1 MKKILL
7 SITLLASMQVNA
19 QMPDGIDSTFGVNG
33 YAITVPTANGIQAGW
48 YSLGTNDNVLGI
60 GTTGGSNNN
69 IYALKWDKDGK
80 PINGFG
86 TSGLAM
92 YDPKL
97 GADDHGFSIVELAS
111 GKLLVAGTTDGNMNR
126 DVLLMRLNADGT
138 IDNTFGNNGY
148 ITYDVKAD
156 DYIGEMQVVNN
167 LVYLGGHNKVNG
179 TITDAFII
187 CTKLDGTLE
196 QSFGSMG
203 IRLLDPNNGDKET
216 FSKLMVAP
224 SGSIYIIGKTQGQ
237 KSKQFLCKLRKDGI
251 VDTGFADK
259 GFFLYTEAGST
270 VFRDVIYDGVG
281 SLFLCG
287 SYDLNNDDLGFLMKL
302 DTNGVMSTSF
312 GSGNGKVVLNQGAG
326 QSQVF
331 FDMLLLDNN
340 DIFIVG
346 AHRNNGNPFNGL
358 TVLYKSDGTLNT
370 DYEQKGYKIAALP
383 QNYLQMYYTTV
394 LKQQN
399 GQLVL
404 GGVVADAN
412 TQAAFSCRL
421 KKNVPNTS
429 VEGVNN
435 YDNSVTLYPN
445 PSSGVFMLNKKESE
459 VEDVIIYSASGA
471 MIDNL
476 THINKYTFSNSTA
489 NGLYYIRV
497 NTTKG
502 SSTKTLILNR

>member
-1 MKKILL
+1 MKKTLL
-7 SITLLASMQVNA
+7 SITLLASTLVNA

-33 YAITVPTANGIQAGW
+33 YAITIPTANGIQAGW
-48 YSLGTNDNVLGI
+48 YSVGINDNVLGI

-80 PINGFG
+80 PVNGFG

-97 GADDHGFSIVELAS
+97 GADDHGLSIVELAS
-111 GKLLVAGTTDGNMNR
+111 GKFLVAGTTDGNTSR
-126 DVLLMRLNADGT
+126 DVLLMRINADGT

-148 ITYDVKAD
+148 ITYNVKDD
-156 DYIGEMQVVNN
+156 DYIGEMKVANN
-167 LVYLGGHNKVNG
+167 LIYLGGYNKVNG

-187 CTKLDGTLE
+187 CTKMDGSLE
-196 QSFGSMG
+196 QSFGTMG
-203 IRLLDPNNGDKET
+203 IAMLDPNNGDKET
-216 FSKLMVAP
+216 FSKLMIAS
-224 SGSIYIIGKTQGQ
+224 SGSIYVIGKTQGQ
-237 KSKQFLCKLRKDGI
+237 KSKQFLCKLKNDGT
-251 VDTGFADK
+251 VDTSFADK

-270 VFRDVIYDGVG
+270 VFRDVIYDGAG

-346 AHRNNGNPFNGL
+346 AHRKNGNPFNGL

-370 DYEQKGYKIAALP
+370 DYEQKGYKIASLP
-383 QNYLQMYYTTV
+383 QSYLQMYYTTV
-394 LKQQN
+394 LKQQS
-399 GQLVL
+399 GQLIL
-404 GGVVADAN
+404 GGVVANAN

-421 KKNVPNTS
+421 KKYVPISS
-429 VEGVNN
+429 VNGAVSN
-435 YDNSVTLYPN
+435 DNSVTLYPN
-445 PSSGVFMLNKKESE
+445 PTSGTIMLNKKANE
-459 VEDVIIYSASGA
+459 VEQVLIYDASGA
-471 MIDNL
+471 LVENL
-476 THINKYTFSNSTA
+476 KHINKYTFSNSTA

-502 SSTKTLILNR
+502 VSTKTLILKR

>member
-1 MKKILL
+1 MKKTLL
-7 SITLLASMQVNA
+7 SITLLASTLVNA
-19 QMPDGIDSTFGVNG
+19 QMPDGIDSSYGVNG
-33 YAITVPTANGIQAGW
+33 YAIITPSVNGIQAGS
-48 YSLGTNDNVLGI
+48 YSIGINDNVLGI

-69 IYALKWDKDGK
+69 IYAIKWDKDGK
-80 PINGFG
+80 PVNGFG
-86 TSGLAM
+86 TSGLSM

-97 GADDHGFSIVELAS
+97 GADDHGISIVELPN
-111 GKLLVAGTTDGNMNR
+111 GKALVAGTTDGNSNR
-126 DVLLMRLNADGT
+126 DVLLMRLNTDGS

-148 ITYDVKAD
+148 ITYDVKVD
-156 DYIGEMQVVNN
+156 DYISEMKVVNN
-167 LVYLGGHNKVNG
+167 LIYIGGHNKVNG

-187 CTKLDGTLE
+187 CTKMDGSLE

-203 IRLLDPNNGDKET
+203 MRLLDPNNGDKET
-216 FSKLMVAP
+216 LSKLMVAP

-237 KSKQFLCKLRKDGI
+237 KSKQFLCKLKKDGI
-251 VDTGFADK
+251 IDTSFADK
-259 GFFLYTEAGST
+259 GFFQYTEAGST
-270 VFRDVIYDGVG
+270 VFRDVIYDGAG

-312 GSGNGKVVLNQGAG
+312 GSGNGKVVLNLGAG
-326 QSQVF
+326 QSQIF
-331 FDMLLLDNN
+331 FDMMLLDNK
-340 DIFIVG
+340 DIFIAG

-358 TVLYKSDGTLNT
+358 TVLYKKDGTLNT

-404 GGVVADAN
+404 GGVVADPN

-421 KKNVPNTS
+421 KKYKPASVINT
-429 VEGVNN
+429 GIR
-435 YDNSVTLYPN
+435 DNSVTLYPN
-445 PSSGVFMLNKKESE
+445 PTSGAIMLNKNASE
-459 VEDVIIYSASGA
+459 VESFLIYDASGA
-471 MIDNL
+471 IIENL
-476 THINKYTFSNSTA
+476 KHINKYTFSNTTA

-497 NTTKG
+497 STTKG
-502 SSTKTLILNR
+502 VSTKTLILNR